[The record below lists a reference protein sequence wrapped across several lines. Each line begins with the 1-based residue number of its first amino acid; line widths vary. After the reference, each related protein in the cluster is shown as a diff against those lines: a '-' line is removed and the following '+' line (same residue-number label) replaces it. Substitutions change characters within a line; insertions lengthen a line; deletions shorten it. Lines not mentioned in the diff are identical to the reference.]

1 MSHEDRETKIT
12 LYQLLGITKE
22 RADEIARM
30 VRASFSESKG
40 PTEWI
45 VRLAEEFQIDRQ
57 ELAEA
62 FACGWFAGKYAGVS
76 EVFNVVQREV
86 EVIERDRV
94 EKNEMESKY
103 QGLDG
108 YA

>member
-1 MSHEDRETKIT
+1 MSHEERETKTT

-76 EVFNVVQREV
+76 EVFQTVQKEIDRREL
-86 EVIERDRV
+86 EMA
-94 EKNEMESKY
+94 EKKEKQSRHPPP
-103 QGLDG
+103 DG

>member
-1 MSHEDRETKIT
+1 MSHENRETKT
-12 LYQLLGITKE
+12 ALYELLGITKE

-45 VRLAEEFQIDRQ
+45 VRLAEEFQIEGP

-76 EVFNVVQREV
+76 EVFPTVQKEVARRET
-86 EVIERDRV
+86 DMAL
-94 EKNEMESKY
+94 EKEKQSRY
-103 QGLDG
+103 SPPDG

>member
-1 MSHEDRETKIT
+1 MSHEERETKIT

-22 RADEIARM
+22 RADEISRM
-30 VRASFSESKG
+30 VRASFSESSG

-62 FACGWFAGKYAGVS
+62 RGFNLVLPTSGLLLFSPSIDLTS
-76 EVFNVVQREV
+76 ETLARLDEKLPNVKVP
-86 EVIERDRV
+86 
-94 EKNEMESKY
+94 EKA
-103 QGLDG
+103 D
-108 YA
+108 

>member
-1 MSHEDRETKIT
+1 MSHENRETKT
-12 LYQLLGITKE
+12 NLYELLGITKE
-22 RADEIARM
+22 RVDEIARM

-45 VRLAEEFQIDRQ
+45 VRLAEEFQIEGP

-76 EVFNVVQREV
+76 EVFQTVQKEMDRREM
-86 EVIERDRV
+86 EMAV
-94 EKNEMESKY
+94 EKDRQSRHPPP
-103 QGLDG
+103 DG